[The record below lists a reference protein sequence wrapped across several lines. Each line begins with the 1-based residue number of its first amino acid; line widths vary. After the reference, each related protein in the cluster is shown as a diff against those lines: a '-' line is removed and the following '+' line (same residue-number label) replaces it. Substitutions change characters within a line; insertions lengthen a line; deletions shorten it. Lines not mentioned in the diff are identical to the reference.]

1 MTVSVG
7 SWETAAVE
15 KPLLA
20 CQIPPTD
27 GLEVN
32 DDVSDL
38 QVPLFFQ
45 VGQDSS
51 PEEDLTLA
59 DTEKVSVQLQGLN
72 LPKTGRDIDGGKG
85 EGYWR
90 YLKEKLLL
98 KSLFTLLAQIKNI
111 LIMLCNYLNIK
122 M

>member
-1 MTVSVG
+1 M
-7 SWETAAVE
+7 VE

-27 GLEVN
+27 SLEVN
-32 DDVSDL
+32 DDISDL

-59 DTEKVSVQLQGLN
+59 DTEEVSVQLQGLN
-72 LPKTGRDIDGGKG
+72 LPKTGRDIEGGKG

-90 YLKEKLLL
+90 YL
-98 KSLFTLLAQIKNI
+98 
-111 LIMLCNYLNIK
+111 
-122 M
+122 